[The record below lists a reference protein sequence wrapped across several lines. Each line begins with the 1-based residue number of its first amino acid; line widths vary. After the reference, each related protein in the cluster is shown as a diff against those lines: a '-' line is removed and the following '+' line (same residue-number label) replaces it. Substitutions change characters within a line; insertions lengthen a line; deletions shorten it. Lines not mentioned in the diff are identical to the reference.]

1 MERAFGRIKLEEQD
15 QGNRGSSFVPISTVA
30 QWTSPVAVTPVAITD
45 QAIYQ
50 EAEASFQQ
58 FLDSYRWRLAG
69 HPVAIKIEEEDP
81 NQAGESPE
89 EARKRER
96 LERAVARGRKKAKT
110 SNRHL
115 PRRAQVS
122 QRNLDLIEEE
132 KQQEILAEIAERA
145 ANSTVRVDISAAY
158 HPAEQ
163 VPIQVIPCP
172 LGLAPPPL
180 KYEDCYFDC

>member
-1 MERAFGRIKLEEQD
+1 MERAFGKIKLEEEV
-15 QGNRGSSFVPISTVA
+15 QGNRGSSFVPISSGDHWNSPSATE
-30 QWTSPVAVTPVAITD
+30 PVAVTD

-58 FLDSYRWRLAG
+58 FLESYRWRLAG
-69 HPVAIKIEEEDP
+69 HPVAIMIEEEDP

-96 LERAVARGRKKAKT
+96 LERAVERGRKKAKT
-110 SNRHL
+110 SNRPL

-122 QRNLDLIEEE
+122 QRNLNLIEEE

-145 ANSTVRVDISAAY
+145 ANSSVRVDISAAY

-172 LGLAPPPL
+172 LGLAPPPP
-180 KYEDCYFDC
+180 KEEDCDFDC